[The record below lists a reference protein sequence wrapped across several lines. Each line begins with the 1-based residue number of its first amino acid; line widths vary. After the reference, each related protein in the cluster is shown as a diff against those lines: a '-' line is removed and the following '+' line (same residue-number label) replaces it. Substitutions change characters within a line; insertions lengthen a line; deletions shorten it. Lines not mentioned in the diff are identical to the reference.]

1 MNILNMKNIIFIV
14 LIAMLGFACTGEQST
29 GTDTADSTT
38 ATAPAQ
44 QQGTAATPMAPA
56 QSGLTASLTKDFW
69 VYEFYIDPKNKENNR
84 NFRGKW
90 FDLKPDGTFQS
101 GHWEEIT
108 GNGSWLLL
116 KGEDNKDLLRLDN
129 VNDAEDAEFI
139 VQMNADG
146 DQASWVGT
154 DTYGHAGVML
164 KAINLMSQPTKQQFG
179 VQ

>member
-1 MNILNMKNIIFIV
+1 MNILNMKNTIFIA
-14 LIAMLGFACTGEQST
+14 LIAILGFACTGEQSK
-29 GTDTADSTT
+29 GTDSATT
-38 ATAPAQ
+38 TQ
-44 QQGTAATPMAPA
+44 EGGSAASPMAPA
-56 QSGLTASLTKDFW
+56 QSGLTAKLTKDYW

-108 GNGSWLLL
+108 GSGSWLLL

-129 VNDAEDAEFI
+129 VNDTEDAEFI
-139 VQMNADG
+139 VQMNTDG

-154 DTYGHAGVML
+154 ATFGHAGVML